1 MPDIYDTLI
10 GAAPTDAE
18 QQAAVAQL
26 LRRRRNFGELGALT
40 GDKVLQPFGGNMIKQ
55 VDDYAGQIQDTRQRD
70 TAHNLQKDYQTG
82 QLGHMAGTLA
92 ETTRNNNLEHEDRQ
106 AQINAMLEAAGIR
119 AGARGRAPRKMTD
132 NTRNTI
138 LNTVDTYAGVDSL
151 LKTFKPEY
159 TQRLGAG
166 PQSSLPN
173 TLARV
178 GIGTE
183 GSKEAAQWWAA
194 WNEVRTLPERNR
206 LFGATLT
213 PNEKSEWDKVDLN
226 PNMDPAQIAKGVNR
240 IKTILLRH
248 ASNRARGMI
257 SEGYD
262 PEMINEYYQ
271 DMFNGDN
278 AEDMLVTDETHGAI
292 DRGPR
297 KTKTVTATV
306 GKDGK
311 IEFK

>member
-1 MPDIYDTLI
+1 MADIYDTLI

-18 QQAAVAQL
+18 QQAAVAQM

-55 VDDYAGQIQDTRQRD
+55 ADDYAGQIQDTRQRD
-70 TAHNLQKDYQTG
+70 TAHKLQGDYQTG

-106 AQINAMLEAAGIR
+106 AQIAAMLEAAGIKAAAKG
-119 AGARGRAPRKMTD
+119 AGHRKMTD

-138 LNTVDTYAGVDSL
+138 LSTVDTYTGVDSL

-166 PQSSLPN
+166 PQSALPN
-173 TLARV
+173 AMARV

-226 PNMDPAQIAKGVNR
+226 PNMSPEQITVGVNR

-248 ASNRARGMI
+248 ASNRARGMVK
-257 SEGYD
+257 EGFD

-278 AEDMLVTDETHGAI
+278 AEDVMVTDENHGAI
-292 DRGPR
+292 NRGPGQE
-297 KTKTVTATV
+297 KTVTVTM

-311 IEFK
+311 LEFK